1 MPLWALLDT
10 AGGKTAPVD
19 PRRFSRL
26 LQGGVAGFLPQQ
38 PQPVARALVG
48 QHGDALAR
56 PGIPVADNQVR
67 MRIVRVGPGLVDGG
81 EP

>member
-1 MPLWALLDT
+1 MPLGALLDA

-26 LQGGVAGFLPQQ
+26 LQGGVGHLLPQQ
-38 PQPVARALVG
+38 PHPVARALVG
-48 QHGDALAR
+48 QQRHTLAGR
-56 PGIPVADNQVR
+56 YITIPDNQVR